1 MTSLQTAVR
10 TGSPTL
16 NLVLATWVSA
26 INFWAWNL
34 IGPLSPNYA
43 DKMALSSMAASI
55 MVAMPI
61 LVGSLGRIVS
71 GALTDRIGGRTM
83 FIAVSLASIVPVVAV
98 GIAGSIESYPL
109 MLVSAFLLGIPG
121 TIFAVGIPFA
131 NSWYVPARRGF
142 ATGVFGAGMV
152 GTAVSAFFTPRFV
165 RWFGLLPTHLIVAA
179 ALAVTAVL
187 CILFMRNSPDFTP
200 NTDPVLPKLRAAMKL
215 GVTWEM
221 SFLYAVVAGL
231 APDRW
236 YYYRFRAG
244 SAISPIGRTRTSPP
258 PNSPTE
264 RLRFAFA
271 SCQSW
276 SSGYYTAYEHLSAE
290 DLDLVVH
297 LGDYIYESSWV
308 LARRGAHM
316 PPQLAGEAVDL
327 AGYRLRYAQAKGEA
341 PLQAAHAAFPWLV
354 TLDDHELDN
363 NWAGDSPGLG
373 LDVYRIPPL
382 FRRRKAAAFQAM
394 YEHQPMRLAQLP
406 SGPSMHLHR
415 RYRFGDLAEFTMIDT
430 RQYRTPQACGDGSAV
445 IGCADRFDT
454 DRTLLGAAQRD
465 WLVDGFAT
473 STARWQVLG
482 NQVAMAQSDY
492 DPGPD
497 LLLGT
502 DAWDG
507 YVADRNT
514 VLAAAAD
521 HAVDNLVVITG
532 DRHENYVADL
542 RRDYADPESP
552 VVATEFTGTS
562 ISTGS
567 DGADL
572 TDAGRALLAGNPDL
586 KFYNRQRGYVRVD
599 LDHRQWRNDFRVV
612 PYVSRPG
619 APISTRAIFVVEN
632 AVPGATPA

>member
-1 MTSLQTAVR
+1 MPLSRRQLLR
-10 TGSPTL
+10 TGVAGSVAA
-16 NLVLATWVSA
+16 LVGVSA
-26 INFWAWNL
+26 V
-34 IGPLSPNYA
+34 
-43 DKMALSSMAASI
+43 SSARFAA
-55 MVAMPI
+55 PRW
-61 LVGSLGRIVS
+61 LGEPFSLGVAS
-71 GALTDRIGGRTM
+71 GEPTSDGVVLWTRLAPDPLAPDGYGGMT
-83 FIAVSLASIVPVVAV
+83 V
-98 GIAGSIESYPL
+98 
-109 MLVSAFLLGIPG
+109 
-121 TIFAVGIPFA
+121 
-131 NSWYVPARRGF
+131 
-142 ATGVFGAGMV
+142 
-152 GTAVSAFFTPRFV
+152 
-165 RWFGLLPTHLIVAA
+165 
-179 ALAVTAVL
+179 
-187 CILFMRNSPDFTP
+187 
-200 NTDPVLPKLRAAMKL
+200 DPVTVDYEVAEDEQFTDIVVRGSAVATRAL
-215 GVTWEM
+215 GHSVHPE
-221 SFLYAVVAGL
+221 VAGL

-373 LDVYRIPPL
+373 LDVYRIPRL

-445 IGCADRFDT
+445 IGCAERFDT

-619 APISTRAIFVVEN
+619 APISTRASFVVEN